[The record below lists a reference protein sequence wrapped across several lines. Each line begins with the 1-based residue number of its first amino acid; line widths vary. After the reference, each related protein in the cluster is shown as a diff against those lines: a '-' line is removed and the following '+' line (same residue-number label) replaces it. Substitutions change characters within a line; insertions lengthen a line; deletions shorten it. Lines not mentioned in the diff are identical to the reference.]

1 MRGINSR
8 LTTLRKPRIGWYPSS
23 RSIVPLTPTA
33 RSTTPTSWKALRM
46 PATLGSG
53 PRCADRSRVSR
64 HHDRSTE
71 LARHRYRDGA
81 DPGLPRSAGRTL
93 RSTMDATTRTRRSRR
108 DWIVDTS
115 MFVLAVLFG
124 LFEVS
129 QRATS
134 PVEPPWLFEL
144 DQVVGAAGCAAL

>member
-1 MRGINSR
+1 
-8 LTTLRKPRIGWYPSS
+8 
-23 RSIVPLTPTA
+23 
-33 RSTTPTSWKALRM
+33 
-46 PATLGSG
+46 
-53 PRCADRSRVSR
+53 
-64 HHDRSTE
+64 
-71 LARHRYRDGA
+71 
-81 DPGLPRSAGRTL
+81 
-93 RSTMDATTRTRRSRR
+93 MDATTRTRRSRR

-144 DQVVGAAGCAAL
+144 DQVVGAAGCAALWLRRRWPVQLGVALVLAIVSGLPPAWRAKQLNIVDALAGR